1 MMIMSNFCPC
11 QIQAI
16 LPTTGDE
23 LSYSQ
28 CCQPFHTQQD
38 TPHTAEQLMRS
49 RYSAYVLGLIDY
61 IVHTTVPSQQTGL
74 DRFALQQWSR
84 ETAWQG
90 LQVITTQNM
99 DKSHDKV
106 EFKAYFLHENQQ
118 QAHHEISYFVKI
130 QQKWYFLDP
139 TVPIALSMKQPC
151 LCGSEK
157 KFKACCAKYLL

>member
-1 MMIMSNFCPC
+1 MIMSNFCPC
-11 QIQAI
+11 QMSAVSPMADDA
-16 LPTTGDE
+16 LP
-23 LSYSQ
+23 YAQ
-28 CCQPFHTQQD
+28 CCQPFHTQQNN
-38 TPHTAEQLMRS
+38 PNTAEQLMRS

-106 EFKAYFLHENQQ
+106 EFKAYFLHENQL
-118 QAHHEISYFVKI
+118 QAHHEQSYFVKI

-139 TVPIALSMKQPC
+139 TVAMPMTMKQPC

-157 KFKACCAKYLL
+157 KFKACCANYLL